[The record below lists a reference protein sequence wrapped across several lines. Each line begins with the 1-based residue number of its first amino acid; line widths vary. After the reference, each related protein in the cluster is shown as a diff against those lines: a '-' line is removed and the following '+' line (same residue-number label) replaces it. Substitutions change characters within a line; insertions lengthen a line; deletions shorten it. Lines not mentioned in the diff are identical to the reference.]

1 MLNKKKKKIISLII
15 MTIKIININIIIYKY
30 IYINELIKIIF
41 NHLKKESVRYDFIDY
56 GWNA

>member
-1 MLNKKKKKIISLII
+1 M
-15 MTIKIININIIIYKY
+15 MIKIININIIIYKY